1 MTAAK
6 SPGAV
11 AAHGA
16 FEIDQLGGTVISKDS
31 PHRNFTQVGGID
43 HQCVGTR
50 LPGARLCRRSPV
62 APVDLIE
69 GGR

>member
-31 PHRNFTQVGGID
+31 PHRKFTQVVRAYAGDRPSHPLTSLKGGD
-43 HQCVGTR
+43 DR
-50 LPGARLCRRSPV
+50 A
-62 APVDLIE
+62 
-69 GGR
+69 

>member
-1 MTAAK
+1 MSTAK

-31 PHRNFTQVGGID
+31 PLRNFTQVVRAYAGD
-43 HQCVGTR
+43 R
-50 LPGARLCRRSPV
+50 LSHRLT
-62 APVDLIE
+62 LIK
-69 GGR
+69 GRGR